1 MNEIITDELLD
12 GSLQSED
19 QDQNLRPGSLNE
31 FIGQKSMKSNLSVFM
46 QAARTRSESLDH
58 TLLYGPPGLGKTT
71 IAHIISKEMGVNIR
85 TTAGPILSKAADLA
99 AILTN
104 LKENDVLFID
114 EIHRLNIN
122 IEEILYSAMEDFALD
137 IIVGEGPAAR
147 SIRITLPKFTLVG
160 ATTRL
165 GLLSSPLRD
174 RFGIPL
180 RLDFYSPEELCL
192 VIKRGAKL
200 MNIEISEDGAIEI
213 SGRAR
218 GTPRIALRL
227 LKRVRDFAEI
237 DGNNIITSSVAD
249 TALNKLEVDH
259 IGLDG
264 NDYRYL
270 RFIADHYNGGPVGV
284 DTIAAALAEQ
294 RDSIEDTIEPYLLQI
309 GFLQRTPRGRML
321 TKGALDHL
329 NS

>member
-1 MNEIITDELLD
+1 MTEELLD
-12 GSLQSED
+12 AALQPQD
-19 QDQNLRPGSLNE
+19 QDQSLRPGSLGE
-31 FIGQKSMKSNLSVFM
+31 FIGQKSMKGNLSVFM
-46 QAARTRSESLDH
+46 QAAKTRSESLDH

-71 IAHIISKEMGVNIR
+71 IAHIISKEMGVDLR
-85 TTAGPILSKAADLA
+85 TTSGPVLSKAADLA

-147 SIRITLPKFTLVG
+147 SIRISLPKFTLVG

-165 GLLSSPLRD
+165 GLLSNPLRD

-180 RLDFYSPEELCL
+180 RLDFYTPEELCL
-192 VIKRGAKL
+192 VIKRGANL
-200 MNIEISEDGAIEI
+200 LNIAISDDGAIEI
-213 SGRAR
+213 SNRAR

-237 DGNNIITSSVAD
+237 ENQEVISKDIAD
-249 TALNKLEVDH
+249 NALSKLEVDQM
-259 IGLDG
+259 GLDS

-270 RFIADHYNGGPVGV
+270 RFIADHCNGGPVGV
-284 DTIAAALAEQ
+284 DTIAAALSEQ
-294 RDSIEDTIEPYLLQI
+294 RDSIEDTIEPYLLQM
-309 GFLQRTPRGRML
+309 GFLQRTPRGRIL
-321 TKGALDHL
+321 TQGALRHL
-329 NS
+329 GT